1 MKKCEQVQGVIFNA
15 ELSSAEQAASTT
27 AMQQRCRALYG
38 AQSHVK
44 KNKLPVFSVSLAKY
58 EFLLTVNRTEYEYN
72 KNDNFRF
79 VIANLRHVP
88 RQLVPYICAI
98 RG

>member
-44 KNKLPVFSVSLAKY
+44 KK
-58 EFLLTVNRTEYEYN
+58 
-72 KNDNFRF
+72 
-79 VIANLRHVP
+79 
-88 RQLVPYICAI
+88 
-98 RG
+98 